1 MRRILAGDPVNPG
14 AHVRL
19 TGRRQRKPKEQSVAG
34 PRKQRKTRASR
45 KAAARELSAY
55 FHAWQTHDV
64 RTLLSM
70 PAPRRTGQP
79 LTLQGWILIGVGVTV
94 VVAFFAMMMILLISD
109 QSTIARVLIS
119 GQPGHAN
126 VIASAC
132 TGRGSDVLTLTFVD
146 RRSVSHTVH
155 HKSPDFG
162 CVDSYRVGDVAQIH
176 YVPNDPSTLMTQ
188 AEMSA
193 LPFTLLT
200 YALADI
206 MWFGLGALALWAL
219 FFRLWGIFLRIRT
232 MRS

>member
-1 MRRILAGDPVNPG
+1 M
-14 AHVRL
+14 
-19 TGRRQRKPKEQSVAG
+19 AG

-55 FHAWQTHDV
+55 FHAWQTNDV
-64 RTLLSM
+64 RTLLKT
-70 PAPRRTGQP
+70 PAPRQKGQS
-79 LTLQGWILIGVGVTV
+79 LTIQKRILVGFGAIVFIALV
-94 VVAFFAMMMILLISD
+94 AMMTTLLISS
-109 QSTIARVLIS
+109 QSVIARVFIS
-119 GQPGHAN
+119 GQPGQAN

-132 TGRGSDVLTLTFVD
+132 TGRGSDALTLTFVD

-162 CVDSYRVGDVAQIH
+162 CVDSYRVGDMAQIH

-206 MWFGLGALALWAL
+206 IWFGLGVMALWAL
-219 FFRLWGIFLRIRT
+219 FFRLWGIFLRNRT
-232 MRS
+232 MPS